1 MTMMTMQT
9 MPTPT
14 IARVSPGTGLSR
26 GAPGYTARV
35 LLGVAALALMLAFA
49 SRAGAGV
56 FAYPSSQTIPAS
68 GPLPQDS
75 APVVTM
81 NAAIGEREGA
91 WIVAT
96 GAKKV
101 SASINGFGLGP
112 LKAALYFGHFVDFSG
127 RFVPD
132 ALLPWDGT
140 VRPFEKPNQPL
151 YLQIFVPEDAKPG
164 GYRATVKVETDG
176 LTTVVPV
183 SIRVYNVRLP
193 APNAAQ
199 GNLLTAFHVVPGSYV
214 KKVDELFQLGSDRA
228 RSAANVSLFAF
239 LASYRISP
247 AGWGFGEPRAAA
259 GYTASAN
266 WWLDS
271 AGNMEKQNQAPFA
284 TMRIPI
290 SNQRASVGNRI
301 AGISPFAPDTWCG
314 YLESVRNFWGEHGWL
329 DGRIPYLY
337 TLDEPG
343 PAGMKLVAE
352 QAAVAH
358 RCFPGS
364 RMLVTGNPSRANGF
378 LWDGR
383 DGNDADIWAVLSR
396 RYYGQSFRPREK
408 FDLVAKA
415 EAAGRHIWS
424 STYTGVPGT
433 PGYSAAEPLSDPR
446 MFLLWNALEGI
457 KGTLYAQGMTLYYK
471 GNSLESVRSNGEHV
485 LFYPGPAGP
494 IASARLEQ
502 IRDGIEDW
510 DLLDIVRRRRGLS
523 GVRTVLAGA
532 GLFSATAQSVTLA
545 CAKGCELPAST
556 EYSWPQW
563 SHDASTAAKIEQARA
578 RALTLASS

>member
-1 MTMMTMQT
+1 MKDTTTMRK
-9 MPTPT
+9 PTRT
-14 IARVSPGTGLSR
+14 IAQVTIDTGLRRS
-26 GAPGYTARV
+26 APGYASRV

-56 FAYPSSQTIPAS
+56 FAYPSSQTIPAT

-75 APVVTM
+75 TRAVTM

-91 WIVAT
+91 WIVVT
-96 GAKKV
+96 GAESI
-101 SASINGFGLGP
+101 SASIDGAGLGP
-112 LKAALYFGHFVDFSG
+112 LKTALYFGHFVNFSG

-132 ALLPWDGT
+132 ALLPWDGKA
-140 VRPFEKPNQPL
+140 RPLEEPNQPL
-151 YLQIFVPEDAKPG
+151 YLQVFVPENARPG
-164 GYRATVKVETDG
+164 GYRATVNVIADG
-176 LTTVVPV
+176 RTTAVPV
-183 SIRVYNVRLP
+183 AIKVYDVKLP
-193 APNAAQ
+193 EPNAPQ
-199 GNLLTAFHVVPGSYV
+199 GNLLTAFHVVPESYV
-214 KKVDELFQLGSDRA
+214 KKTDNLFRLGSNPA
-228 RSAANVSLFAF
+228 RSAANVSLFGF

-247 AGWGFGEPRAAA
+247 AGWGFGEPRVAA
-259 GYTASAN
+259 GYTASPK
-266 WWLDS
+266 WWLDA
-271 AGNMEKQNQAPFA
+271 AGNMVKQNQNPFA

-314 YLESVRNFWGEHGWL
+314 YLESVRSFWDEHGWL
-329 DGRIPYLY
+329 NGRVPYLY

-343 PAGMKLVAE
+343 PEGMKLVAE
-352 QAAVAH
+352 QATVAH

-364 RMLVTGNPSRANGF
+364 RMLVTGNPNPANRF
-378 LWDGR
+378 LWDDLG
-383 DGNDADIWAVLSR
+383 GNDADIWAVLSR

-408 FDLVAKA
+408 FDFVAKA
-415 EAAGRHIWS
+415 GAAGKQIWS
-424 STYTGVPGT
+424 STYTGVRGT

-457 KGTLYAQGMTLYYK
+457 KGTLYAQGMTSYAK
-471 GNSLESVRSNGEHV
+471 GNPFESVRSNGEYV
-485 LFYPGPAGP
+485 LLYPGPSGP

-523 GVRTVLAGA
+523 EVRTILARA
-532 GLFSATAQSVTLA
+532 GLFSATARGVTLA
-545 CAKGCELPAST
+545 CFKGCELPAST

-563 SHDASTAAKIEQARA
+563 SHDASTAAKIEAAKQ
-578 RALTLASS
+578 RALTLAAG

>member
-1 MTMMTMQT
+1 MSMMTMET

-14 IARVSPGTGLSR
+14 IARVSSGTGLR
-26 GAPGYTARV
+26 GGAPGYAARV
-35 LLGVAALALMLAFA
+35 LLGVAALVLTLAFA

-75 APVVTM
+75 SSAVTM

-96 GAKKV
+96 GAKNV
-101 SASINGFGLGP
+101 SASIDGFGLGP

-140 VRPFEKPNQPL
+140 LRPFEKPNQPL
-151 YLQIFVPEDAKPG
+151 YLQVFVPEDAKPG
-164 GYRATVKVETDG
+164 GYRATVRMVTDG
-176 LTTVVPV
+176 QTTIVPLA
-183 SIRVYNVRLP
+183 IRVYNVRLP
-193 APNAAQ
+193 APDAAQ
-199 GNLLTAFHVVPGSYV
+199 GNLLTAFHVVPESYV
-214 KKVDELFQLGSDRA
+214 KKVEGLFRLGSNSA

-239 LASYRISP
+239 LAAYRISP
-247 AGWGFGEPRAAA
+247 AGWGFGEPRFAT
-259 GYTASAN
+259 GYTASAE

-271 AGNMEKQNQAPFA
+271 AGNMEKQNRAPFA

-290 SNQRASVGNRI
+290 SNQRASASNRI
-301 AGISPFAPDTWCG
+301 AGISPFAPNTWCT
-314 YLESVRNFWGEHGWL
+314 YLESVRHFWGEHGWL
-329 DGRIPYLY
+329 DGGVPYLY

-343 PAGMKLVAE
+343 PARMKLVAE
-352 QAAVAH
+352 QASVAH

-378 LWDGR
+378 LWDGHE
-383 DGNDADIWAVLSR
+383 GNDADIWAVLSR

-415 EAAGRHIWS
+415 EAAGKQIWS
-424 STYTGVPGT
+424 STYDGVTGT
-433 PGYSAAEPLSDPR
+433 PGYTTAGPLSDPR

-457 KGTLYAQGMTLYYK
+457 KGTLYAEGMTSYYT
-471 GNSLESVRSNGEHV
+471 GNPLDSVRSYGEHV
-485 LFYPGPAGP
+485 LIYPGKTRP

-510 DLLDIVRRRRGLS
+510 DVLDVVRRRRGLS
-523 GVRTVLAGA
+523 AVRTVLAGA
-532 GLFSATAQSVTLA
+532 GLFSATARGVTLA
-545 CAKGCELPAST
+545 CVKGCELPAST

-563 SHDASTAAKIEQARA
+563 SHDAATAVKIEAAKR
-578 RALTLASS
+578 RALVIAAG